1 MIASNPTE
9 SPRRTYESI
18 DTPEQVP
25 LYDLVPIRGPQQE
38 VLDAYRGVQRRDTR
52 EIVSVVSS
60 KYSLV
65 QHRTV
70 ANAVHLI
77 GAALEQPV
85 QDAGAPSFPREQIRL
100 FAGGRRMEVRLVV
113 GTRYELGRNES
124 VYPGVRVMNSLD
136 GSWAVRAEGTGVRV
150 CCANQL
156 YAGMS
161 SLVELRELHL
171 SSANDLLGM
180 LQKAIYTILGRFK
193 DALKTYE
200 GAMHQEILAED
211 VEPALVAAGL
221 PMVHA
226 EAIGTRA
233 EVESSHV
240 GLLSKWSAYQCAT
253 AYLTHGEVDVNPERA
268 RMFER
273 AAASALLLSPSEG
286 IPA

>member
-1 MIASNPTE
+1 MSVINPTE
-9 SPRRTYESI
+9 NPRRAYEQLA
-18 DTPEQVP
+18 TPDQVP
-25 LYDLVPIRGPQQE
+25 LYDLVPVRGPQGE
-38 VLDAYRGVQRRDTR
+38 IIEAYRGVQRRDTR
-52 EIVSVVSS
+52 DVVSVVSS

-77 GAALEQPV
+77 GAALEKPV
-85 QDAGAPSFPREQIRL
+85 LDAGAPSFPREQIRL
-100 FAGGRRMEVRLVV
+100 FAQGRRMEVRLVV
-113 GTRYELGRNES
+113 GTRYDLSPQDS
-124 VYPGVRVMNSLD
+124 VFPGVRVMNSLD

-156 YAGMS
+156 YAGQA

-171 SSANDLLGM
+171 ASANDLLGM
-180 LQKAIYTILGRFK
+180 LQKAIYAILGRFK

-200 GAMHQEILAED
+200 ASMHQEILAED

-221 PMVHA
+221 PRIHA
-226 EAIGTRA
+226 SAIGTRA
-233 EVESSHV
+233 EVEATHV

-253 AYLTHGEVDVNPERA
+253 AYLTHGGVDVNPERA

-273 AAASALLLSPSEG
+273 AAASALLL
-286 IPA
+286 PAGEAALA

>member
-1 MIASNPTE
+1 MIASSTTE
-9 SPRRTYESI
+9 AQRRTYESL
-18 DTPEQVP
+18 DSPEQVP

-38 VLDAYRGVQRRDTR
+38 ILDAYRGVQRRDTR

-65 QHRTV
+65 QHRAV

-77 GAALEQPV
+77 GAALEQPTS
-85 QDAGAPSFPREQIRL
+85 DARAPSFPHEQIRL
-100 FAGGRRMEVRLVV
+100 FAGGRRMEVKLVV
-113 GTRYELGRNES
+113 GTRYDLGRGES
-124 VYPGVRVMNSLD
+124 VYPGIRVMNSLD
-136 GSWAVRAEGTGVRV
+136 GSWAVRAEGTGVRIA
-150 CCANQL
+150 CANQL
-156 YAGMS
+156 FAGMG

-200 GAMHQEILAED
+200 GAMHQEILGED
-211 VEPALVAAGL
+211 VQPELVKAGL
-221 PMVHA
+221 PMLHA

-233 EVESSHV
+233 EVEASHV
-240 GLLSKWSAYQCAT
+240 GLLSKWTAYQCAT
-253 AYLTHGEVDVNPERA
+253 AYLTHGGVEVSPERG

-273 AAASALLLSPSEG
+273 AAATALLLGEETRAIG
-286 IPA
+286 